1 MKKGLTLQVVEG
13 EYSICRLPPE
23 TPIPAW
29 ATREPF
35 YSATATAEELSVVC
49 RTPHVPSGV
58 RREDG
63 WNALRVV
70 GPLDFSLT
78 GILAA
83 LATPLAENG
92 ISIFAVSTFDTD
104 YLLVRGADLQRA
116 VGTLA
121 AAGFAFM

>member
-1 MKKGLTLQVVEG
+1 MKTGLTLQIVEG
-13 EYSICRLPPE
+13 EYSICRLPLDS
-23 TPIPAW
+23 PIPAW

-35 YSATATAEELSVVC
+35 YSTTATAEELSVVC
-49 RTPHVPSGV
+49 KTPHVPSGV

-63 WNALRVV
+63 WKALRVA

-83 LATPLAENG
+83 LANPLAENG

-104 YLLVRGADLQRA
+104 YLLVRASDFAKA
-116 VGTLA
+116 VSTLE
-121 AAGFAFM
+121 AAGFAFA